1 MKSLLC
7 RIGLHHWDYLPNTD
21 AFGEPCGGKPMFRT
35 CSRCQQRQSWNYELA
50 RTRGLIAW
58 ENLPPSIP
66 ENQHAH

>member
-21 AFGEPCGGKPMFRT
+21 GFGKPYGGKPMLRT

-50 RTRGLIAW
+50 RTHGVIVWTRIPT
-58 ENLPPSIP
+58 EIP
-66 ENQHAH
+66 EANNAN